1 MSKHWPDGRVTRAPH
16 GLGTCVKPW
25 LIVEHGMLKEDQLI
39 QCSQGKRQMESTTV
53 SYDGRAGDADGG
65 QITSGFAKEFRSE
78 RGTWQQDW
86 EGRDGCKKHL
96 ENKINGLGR

>member
-1 MSKHWPDGRVTRAPH
+1 MS
-16 GLGTCVKPW
+16 C
-25 LIVEHGMLKEDQLI
+25 
-39 QCSQGKRQMESTTV
+39 
-53 SYDGRAGDADGG
+53 DGRAGDADGG